1 VTHAQCCICGTNIT
15 ERFWAC
21 EACERG
27 YNLPRSY
34 AEWPGWA
41 KLLQRDEAT
50 RRRRRDHEIQ
60 VIPISLLNRAEAA
73 QVDRLLY
80 GDGDDD
86 D

>member
-27 YNLPRSY
+27 YDLKRPFP
-34 AEWPGWA
+34 EWPEWA
-41 KLLQRDEAT
+41 RYLQRDEAT
-50 RRRRRDHEIQ
+50 RRRRRDHEVQ
-60 VIPISLLNRAEAA
+60 VIPVSLLDRAERA

>member
-1 VTHAQCCICGTNIT
+1 MTHSQCCICGNSIT

-34 AEWPGWA
+34 AEWPEWA
-41 KLLQRDEAT
+41 RYLQRDEAT
-50 RRRRRDHEIQ
+50 RRRRRDYEVQ
-60 VIPISLLNRAEAA
+60 VIPVSLLDRAERA

-80 GDGDDD
+80 GEAEDE
-86 D
+86 